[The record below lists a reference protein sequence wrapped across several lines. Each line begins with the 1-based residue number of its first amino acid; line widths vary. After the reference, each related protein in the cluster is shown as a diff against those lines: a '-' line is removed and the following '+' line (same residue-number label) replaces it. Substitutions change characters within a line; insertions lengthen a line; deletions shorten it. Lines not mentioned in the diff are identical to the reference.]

1 MKKNLVFIMDI
12 DIGGEGRY
20 SSTRR
25 LPYEYS
31 IKSWKYW
38 CNKNNCELF
47 IMNDLLLPNE
57 EMGICWQRYYLFD
70 ILDANDIDYDQIL
83 MADADTI
90 VHPDCPNFFDMTE
103 YKLCGV
109 HNNGSYDWV
118 IRSIEN
124 YSKYFFNGHIMP
136 FWKYIDCGFV
146 IINESHRPFFNE
158 VVNFYNANSE
168 LFRKVE
174 KEWHG
179 GTDQTPVNFLIHEH
193 NIDLKLFPYEFNM
206 VDLNRKEILGE
217 DLLFTKLGWIYQYNA
232 IPNNTEDK
240 LTYYWMDKTYRYL
253 YGELE

>member
-47 IMNDLLLPNE
+47 IMNDLLLPND

-90 VHPDCPNFFDMTE
+90 VHPECPNFFDMTE

-124 YSKYFFNGHIMP
+124 YSKYFFKGHMMP

-146 IINESHRPFFNE
+146 LVNKNHRPFFNE
-158 VVNFYNANSE
+158 VVNFYNVNSE
-168 LFRKVE
+168 LLRQVE
-174 KEWHG
+174 QKWHG

-206 VDLNRKEILGE
+206 VDLTRKELLTD
-217 DLLFTKLGWIYQYNA
+217 DLLFTKVGWIYQYNS
-232 IPNNTEDK
+232 IPNNKEDK
-240 LTYYWMDKTYRYL
+240 LTYYWMDKTYKYL
-253 YGELE
+253 YGEIK

>member
-47 IMNDLLLPNE
+47 IMNDLLLPND

-136 FWKYIDCGFV
+136 FWK
-146 IINESHRPFFNE
+146 
-158 VVNFYNANSE
+158 
-168 LFRKVE
+168 
-174 KEWHG
+174 
-179 GTDQTPVNFLIHEH
+179 
-193 NIDLKLFPYEFNM
+193 
-206 VDLNRKEILGE
+206 
-217 DLLFTKLGWIYQYNA
+217 
-232 IPNNTEDK
+232 
-240 LTYYWMDKTYRYL
+240 
-253 YGELE
+253 